1 MKHLVRSNG
10 ASLTWHTRQK
20 LFRTGKSAL
29 VIFALGCSQAALLAQ
44 GAPAKVD
51 ASAPIPKRANPTFY
65 ASHAEFLKRSKEPMD
80 LLFIGDSITA
90 GWAKAP
96 AIWTKY
102 YGEWKPANFGIGGDQ
117 TQHVIWR
124 IEDGELDGV
133 KPKVAVLMLGTNNT
147 GAHTAEDIT
156 AANTKIVR
164 MIQQKIPGVKVL
176 LLAIF
181 PRGPRVAGNGVPDAW
196 EKRMEIIHA
205 VNKELAKL
213 EDGSSVRFL
222 NINEKFLGADGKIPA
237 DVMPDQLHPNE
248 KGYQIWADAMHPLLT
263 EMMK

>member
-1 MKHLVRSNG
+1 MNFATDSTSPR
-10 ASLTWHTRQK
+10 ARRTR
-20 LFRTGKSAL
+20 LFFLNAGKTAA
-29 VIFALGCSQAALLAQ
+29 VAFALCCGQATLSAQ
-44 GAPAKVD
+44 IPLTKVD
-51 ASAPIPKRANPTFY
+51 ASAAIPKRANANFY
-65 ASHAEFLKRSKEPMD
+65 AAHAEFLKRSKEPMD

-90 GWAKAP
+90 GWSKAP
-96 AIWTKY
+96 AIWSKY
-102 YGEWKPANFGIGGDQ
+102 YGQWKPANFGIGGDQ
-117 TQHVIWR
+117 THHVIWR

-147 GAHTAEDIT
+147 GAHNAEEIV

-176 LLAIF
+176 MLAIF
-181 PRGPRVAGNGVPDAW
+181 PRGPRVAGNGVPDTW
-196 EKRMEIIHA
+196 EKRMEIINA
-205 VNKELAKL
+205 ANVELAKL
-213 EDGSSVRFL
+213 DDGNSVRFL